1 MSGDA
6 NFSIQRTGMTLGG
19 FIQPSV
25 ARALIEQ
32 QSNVE
37 KGLCQRFLWIV
48 PKPTIVTFDQLQQVD
63 TGFIAAIG
71 EFQINCNFVSHLHYL
86 IIATGVNHTCVHLFT
101 SLSQFVL
108 LKVQPD

>member
-6 NFSIQRTGMTLGG
+6 NFSMQRTLGG

-25 ARALIEQ
+25 ARILIEQ

-48 PKPTIVTFDQLQQVD
+48 PKPTIVTFDQLRQVD
-63 TGFIAAIG
+63 TGFTAAIG
-71 EFQINCNFVSHLHYL
+71 EFN
-86 IIATGVNHTCVHLFT
+86 
-101 SLSQFVL
+101 
-108 LKVQPD
+108 

>member
-6 NFSIQRTGMTLGG
+6 NFSIQWTGMTIGG

-48 PKPTIVTFDQLQQVD
+48 PKPTIVKFDQLQQVD
-63 TGFIAAIG
+63 ARFVSAIG
-71 EFQINCNFVSHLHYL
+71 KYS
-86 IIATGVNHTCVHLFT
+86 
-101 SLSQFVL
+101 
-108 LKVQPD
+108 

>member
-19 FIQPSV
+19 FIQPIV
-25 ARALIEQ
+25 VRALIEQ

-63 TGFIAAIG
+63 TGFMSAIG
-71 EFQINCNFVSHLHYL
+71 EFQLTL
-86 IIATGVNHTCVHLFT
+86 
-101 SLSQFVL
+101 
-108 LKVQPD
+108 